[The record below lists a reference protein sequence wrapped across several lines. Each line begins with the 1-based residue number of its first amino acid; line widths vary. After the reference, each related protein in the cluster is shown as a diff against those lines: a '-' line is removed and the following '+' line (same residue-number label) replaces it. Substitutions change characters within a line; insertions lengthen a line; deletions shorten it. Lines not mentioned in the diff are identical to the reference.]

1 VSTLGRRQR
10 LGLAV
15 GLLAFLLLALA
26 YVPTLRWLW
35 TTWLGDPYYSHGL
48 LLPLVSLFLVWR
60 RETTQPVGPGLDCDL
75 PPVVWIAGLALLA
88 ACYGLNLLALRSV
101 LYPASALCLLVS
113 MAALALPLQGGSG
126 LRRHAFA
133 LALLLLAIPIPQ
145 LERWTPVLARSVAGI
160 AAESASLLGLDVARE
175 GARLMLPSVELV
187 IGAPC
192 SGINSLLAMLS
203 LGAVNAHLMSG
214 PWPRRLALVIC
225 AIPIA
230 LLSNYLR
237 VMLLLLTAAT
247 LGMGRTL
254 TILHDLSGVVLF
266 VLSAALLVVVG
277 RALRCGSV
285 RAI

>member
-1 VSTLGRRQR
+1 
-10 LGLAV
+10 
-15 GLLAFLLLALA
+15 
-26 YVPTLRWLW
+26 
-35 TTWLGDPYYSHGL
+35 
-48 LLPLVSLFLVWR
+48 
-60 RETTQPVGPGLDCDL
+60 
-75 PPVVWIAGLALLA
+75 
-88 ACYGLNLLALRSV
+88 
-101 LYPASALCLLVS
+101 
-113 MAALALPLQGGSG
+113 
-126 LRRHAFA
+126 
-133 LALLLLAIPIPQ
+133 
-145 LERWTPVLARSVAGI
+145 
-160 AAESASLLGLDVARE
+160 
-175 GARLMLPSVELV
+175 MLPSAELV